1 MLWLITE
8 QFQPFLK
15 NSPLSQ
21 VSKFKPCSLL
31 SLRNLPQVMQE
42 PARQHTPLTFNRG
55 FVHDCVSL
63 LVRRAYTARS
73 IDRIKEP
80 PFLLNAEM
88 CVNTIHDMQYIGKI
102 FFQRNKIFFF
112 KFFFPYYRCH
122 EESKTVLNYFLAYV
136 VQKLCHSVW
145 TKKSKK
151 GLFEGRRLSRKR

>member
-1 MLWLITE
+1 MLFRGLCPSFHKPEGKSKDVMVNHRAILAI
-8 QFQPFLK
+8 FKKFSFPKFK
-15 NSPLSQ
+15 NS
-21 VSKFKPCSLL
+21 PCSLL

-88 CVNTIHDMQYIGKI
+88 YLNQVNTIVLGSKY
-102 FFQRNKIFFF
+102 FFSET
-112 KFFFPYYRCH
+112 KFFSSNFFSHTTAVTRSP
-122 EESKTVLNYFLAYV
+122 
-136 VQKLCHSVW
+136 KLFSII
-145 TKKSKK
+145 
-151 GLFEGRRLSRKR
+151 F

>member
-1 MLWLITE
+1 MLFRGLCPSFHKPEGKSKDVMVNHRAILAI
-8 QFQPFLK
+8 FKKFLK

-88 CVNTIHDMQYIGKI
+88 CVNTIHDM
-102 FFQRNKIFFF
+102 
-112 KFFFPYYRCH
+112 
-122 EESKTVLNYFLAYV
+122 
-136 VQKLCHSVW
+136 
-145 TKKSKK
+145 
-151 GLFEGRRLSRKR
+151 